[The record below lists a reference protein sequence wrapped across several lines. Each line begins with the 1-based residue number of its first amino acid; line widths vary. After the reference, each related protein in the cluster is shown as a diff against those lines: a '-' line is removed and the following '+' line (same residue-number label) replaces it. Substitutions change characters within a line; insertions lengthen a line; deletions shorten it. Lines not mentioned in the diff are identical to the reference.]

1 MHRLNDFLQWFSST
15 IQPFAE
21 RLGWPGLVLV
31 AFFDS
36 SFVSLPEVTDLLIVW
51 SVLHQPSH
59 WVYYGAAATVG
70 SMAGCY
76 ALYALARKGG
86 EAFLRKRFKAQ
97 HIDRGL
103 ALFRRYG
110 LLVVVIPSILPP
122 PAPFKIF
129 VLLAGVAGVQP
140 LTFLLAVAIGRGFRY
155 GGEAWLAYKYG
166 PEATVFIKDNLPVI
180 CAWAGGIIAVAGLLW
195 ILWQRRRPAA

>member
-1 MHRLNDFLQWFSST
+1 MHRLNDLVQWFTHT

-36 SFVSLPEVTDLLIVW
+36 SFVSLPEVTDLLIVI
-51 SVLHQPSH
+51 SVLREPSH
-59 WVYYGAAATVG
+59 WLYYGAAATVG
-70 SMAGCY
+70 SIGGCY

-86 EAFLRKRFKAQ
+86 DAFLRRRFQAR
-97 HIDRGL
+97 HIERGL
-103 ALFRRYG
+103 DLFRRYG

-129 VLLAGVAGVQP
+129 VLLAGVAGVSR
-140 LTFLLAVAIGRGFRY
+140 LTFIVAVAIGRGFRY
-155 GGEAWLAYKYG
+155 GGEAWLAYEYG
-166 PEATVFIKDNLPVI
+166 ARATVFIRDNLPVV
-180 CAWAGGIIAVAGLLW
+180 CAWAGGIIAVVGLAV